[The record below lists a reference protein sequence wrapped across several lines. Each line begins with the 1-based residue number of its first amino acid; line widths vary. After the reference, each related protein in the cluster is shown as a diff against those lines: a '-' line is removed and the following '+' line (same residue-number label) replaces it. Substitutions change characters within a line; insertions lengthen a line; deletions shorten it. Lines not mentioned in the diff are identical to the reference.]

1 MNSVLRAHDYTST
14 GPPRLVNIMELSRM
28 LSIPRGSLYNLVHQR
43 RIPFVKCG
51 RSLRFD
57 PLEVV
62 QSLPHF
68 PNGRV

>member
-1 MNSVLRAHDYTST
+1 MNVLRAHDYTST
-14 GPPRLVNIMELSRM
+14 GPPRLVDINELSKL
-28 LSIPRGSLYNLVHQR
+28 LSIPVGTLYNWVYLK
-43 RIPFVKCG
+43 RIPFIKCG

-68 PNGRV
+68 PDGRA